1 MPILDSLGQDLRF
14 GLRWLVRR
22 PGYAAA
28 AMATMAVGIGATIA
42 IFTVVH
48 GVLLEPLP
56 LPAPAR
62 LVRLFQAYPERG
74 YERVPVSQ
82 LDVEDWARNSHV
94 LQDAGVYST
103 EGDGLTLTGF
113 ERPEKLA
120 TAYVSGGLFPTLGL
134 GAELGRT
141 LGPAD
146 AGGTDR
152 VVVLSHAFWQRRF
165 AGDPSIVGQ
174 KLTLNG
180 EPMTVVG
187 VMPAA
192 FRFPSPD
199 TEIWALLSVIPESSV
214 PRLRMV
220 RWLKGVGR
228 LAPGVTIADARVELA
243 AVAGRLA
250 EQYPDS
256 NEGATAVTVLPLQ
269 REMVAGV
276 RPALLLLFAAVGAL
290 LLIACVNLA
299 GLMLARGVS
308 RSAELAVRGALGA
321 GRGRLAGQ
329 LLVESLILALLGG
342 AIGTLLATWCV
353 EVLVR
358 LAGDLLPRA
367 AEVRVDGPVVAFA
380 VAVAVVTALL
390 AGTLPALRGSRPA
403 LERTLRRGRD
413 ELSGASS
420 GRLGEAL
427 VAVEVALTVVLVVAA
442 GLLARSLGRM
452 LETDTG
458 FAADRLLSVSLVI
471 PDYRYPERP
480 QYMAEYHRL
489 WETLAAVPGVESV
502 ASIKVPP
509 LAGGDGAEMLTF
521 RVEGQAE
528 VPASQQPR
536 ARWFPVSQGFFR
548 TAGVPL
554 LAGRDFTGQDAPEA
568 PSVGVINRT
577 LAERHFPGQNAVGRR
592 LVMGETSVEI
602 VGVVG
607 DARHLRAT
615 EPPEP
620 TVYLHQEQHPR
631 RVVSFLL
638 RTKAEPSGLMPAV
651 REAVASVDPDQTIAG
666 LAPLSQL
673 ISESAGLPRLVAALV
688 GLFSALAL
696 VLAALGLYG
705 VLAFAV
711 TRRRPEIG
719 IRMALGADGRQVVAE
734 VLRRGMGSVAV
745 GVVLGVAGA
754 AAATRLLGGLLYGV
768 GAADPVSYAVAGA
781 VLLVTALLACL
792 APARRALTTDPM
804 SVLREG

>member
-199 TEIWALLSVIPESSV
+199 NEVWPCYRSSPKARSSSANGAMAQGRGSVGAGGDDRRRPGGAGGGRR
-214 PRLRMV
+214 P
-220 RWLKGVGR
+220 VGQ
-228 LAPGVTIADARVELA
+228 
-243 AVAGRLA
+243 
-250 EQYPDS
+250 QYPDS

-290 LLIACVNLA
+290 LLIACV
-299 GLMLARGVS
+299 S
-308 RSAELAVRGALGA
+308 
-321 GRGRLAGQ
+321 
-329 LLVESLILALLGG
+329 
-342 AIGTLLATWCV
+342 
-353 EVLVR
+353 
-358 LAGDLLPRA
+358 
-367 AEVRVDGPVVAFA
+367 
-380 VAVAVVTALL
+380 
-390 AGTLPALRGSRPA
+390 
-403 LERTLRRGRD
+403 
-413 ELSGASS
+413 
-420 GRLGEAL
+420 
-427 VAVEVALTVVLVVAA
+427 
-442 GLLARSLGRM
+442 
-452 LETDTG
+452 
-458 FAADRLLSVSLVI
+458 
-471 PDYRYPERP
+471 
-480 QYMAEYHRL
+480 
-489 WETLAAVPGVESV
+489 
-502 ASIKVPP
+502 
-509 LAGGDGAEMLTF
+509 
-521 RVEGQAE
+521 
-528 VPASQQPR
+528 
-536 ARWFPVSQGFFR
+536 
-548 TAGVPL
+548 
-554 LAGRDFTGQDAPEA
+554 LAGRCW
-568 PSVGVINRT
+568 
-577 LAERHFPGQNAVGRR
+577 
-592 LVMGETSVEI
+592 
-602 VGVVG
+602 
-607 DARHLRAT
+607 
-615 EPPEP
+615 
-620 TVYLHQEQHPR
+620 
-631 RVVSFLL
+631 
-638 RTKAEPSGLMPAV
+638 PA
-651 REAVASVDPDQTIAG
+651 G
-666 LAPLSQL
+666 
-673 ISESAGLPRLVAALV
+673 
-688 GLFSALAL
+688 
-696 VLAALGLYG
+696 
-705 VLAFAV
+705 
-711 TRRRPEIG
+711 
-719 IRMALGADGRQVVAE
+719 
-734 VLRRGMGSVAV
+734 
-745 GVVLGVAGA
+745 
-754 AAATRLLGGLLYGV
+754 
-768 GAADPVSYAVAGA
+768 
-781 VLLVTALLACL
+781 
-792 APARRALTTDPM
+792 
-804 SVLREG
+804 